1 MGRDHL
7 ASTSD
12 SYSLIPFQTHLLA
25 ASVSPMLVLADILIA
40 SLPSSHGPREGSGGL
55 RTCLPPYLPALL
67 RVEPALPQAVN
78 SDQLQHPS
86 HHPIPCFAALFFHQ
100 AEQEI
105 LSLNDLNGCL
115 LSWLR
120 GQGPSLGRKK
130 MAVWSCGMDSSCS
143 AYLRAQGPLDS
154 LYPAWAFSLSVAGQC
169 LGL

>member
-1 MGRDHL
+1 MALERGLGDFGHVFL
-7 ASTSD
+7 PISQHFSELSQPSPKLLTQISFSTPPTIP
-12 SYSLIPFQTHLLA
+12 SL
-25 ASVSPMLVLADILIA
+25 
-40 SLPSSHGPREGSGGL
+40 
-55 RTCLPPYLPALL
+55 
-67 RVEPALPQAVN
+67 
-78 SDQLQHPS
+78 
-86 HHPIPCFAALFFHQ
+86 AALFFHQ